1 MQKEKVY
8 LDFISELF
16 VKTTVRCSVSNMEL
30 TFASIMEV
38 VVTPITVL
46 IGLLGNGLSICVLSK
61 KEIQLR
67 SSFTRILIALSVFDI
82 TFIAASAALFSI
94 R

>member
-1 MQKEKVY
+1 
-8 LDFISELF
+8 
-16 VKTTVRCSVSNMEL
+16 MEL

-46 IGLLGNGLSICVLSK
+46 IGLLGNGLSILVLSK

-82 TFIAASAALFSI
+82 TFISASAALFSI

>member
-1 MQKEKVY
+1 MII
-8 LDFISELF
+8 DFFFQVLA
-16 VKTTVRCSVSNMEL
+16 MEF

-38 VVTPITVL
+38 LVTPITVL
-46 IGLLGNGLSICVLSK
+46 IGLLGNILSIVVLNS

-67 SSFTRILIALSVFDI
+67 SSFSRILIALSIFDI
-82 TFIAASAALFSI
+82 IFIGSSYMAVSM

>member
-1 MQKEKVY
+1 
-8 LDFISELF
+8 
-16 VKTTVRCSVSNMEL
+16 MEF

-38 VVTPITVL
+38 LVTPITVL
-46 IGLLGNGLSICVLSK
+46 IGLLGNILSIVVLNS

-67 SSFTRILIALSVFDI
+67 SSFSRILIALSIFDI
-82 TFIAASAALFSI
+82 IFIGSSYMAVSM